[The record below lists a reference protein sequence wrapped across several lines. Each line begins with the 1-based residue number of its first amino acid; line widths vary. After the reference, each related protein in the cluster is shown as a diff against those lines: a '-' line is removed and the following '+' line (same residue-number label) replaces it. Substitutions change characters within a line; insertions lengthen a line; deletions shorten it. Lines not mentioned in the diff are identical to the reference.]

1 MRAPN
6 APFRSLPRWAGPLLL
21 LLLGC
26 GGGRTL
32 LTLSGEAVLVDPGQI
47 FRVVVRDYAR
57 TDTFEP
63 EVGTLPDGFRL
74 QSQEGRSL
82 VFRASIHPGVYELP
96 YRLVRKTPGRTEVV
110 SETGAIVVTVMAPH
124 VTPTVTC
131 EGPRIRLTLSFARN
145 SESDT
150 VSTGAFVTAIDGAPI
165 GATLRRKSKAGA
177 YHPRTFSVLF
187 DERAITRLGLGTVS
201 TADFAAYP
209 VLEFTVSSI
218 AGAPTTDP
226 AENWECSLAP

>member
-26 GGGRTL
+26 GGRTL

-63 EVGTLPDGFRL
+63 EVGALPDGFTL

-110 SETGAIVVTVMAPH
+110 SETGAIVVTVTTPDS
-124 VTPTVTC
+124 TPTVTC
-131 EGPRIRLTLSFARN
+131 EGPRIRLTLGSTRN
-145 SESDT
+145 SEAGT
-150 VSTGAFVTAIDGAPI
+150 VSTGAFVTAIDGTPI
-165 GATLRRKSKAGA
+165 DATLRRKSEAGA
-177 YHPRTFSVLF
+177 YRPGTFSVSF
-187 DERAITRLGLGTVS
+187 KEGAITRLGTVS
-201 TADFAAYP
+201 TDDFAAYP
-209 VLEFTVSSI
+209 LLEFTVSSI

-226 AENWECSLAP
+226 AEDWECSLAP

>member
-26 GGGRTL
+26 GGRTL

-57 TDTFEP
+57 TDTFEA
-63 EVGTLPDGFRL
+63 EVGTLPDGFTL

-110 SETGAIVVTVMAPH
+110 SETGAIVVTVATPDS
-124 VTPTVTC
+124 TPTVTC
-131 EGPRIRLTLSFARN
+131 EGPRIRLTLGSTRN
-145 SESDT
+145 SEAGT
-150 VSTGAFVTAIDGAPI
+150 VSTGAIVTAIDGAPI
-165 GATLRRKSKAGA
+165 GATLRRKSEAGA
-177 YHPRTFSVLF
+177 YRPGTFSVLF
-187 DERAITRLGLGTVS
+187 DEGAITPLGTVS

-209 VLEFTVSSI
+209 ILEFTVSSI

-226 AENWECSLAP
+226 AEDWECSLAP